1 MPKPILIFIYAVVA
15 ILVLIAAYVYVI
27 PILVPFIVALIIT
40 ALMEPLT
47 RVLQRLRVPRSFAV
61 LLTMLVVF
69 GSLSVLF
76 IFLIVKLIS
85 ELLMLAASL
94 PAVTAELKYYY
105 QLFIEKTTAFYITL
119 PPSVASSLEQSIS
132 SLASSLQG
140 LITSLINS
148 MMGFLSIVP
157 GTIAI
162 LIFSLLATY
171 FLARDRQMLTSL
183 FIRYMPATWG
193 EKVITILKDIGVAF
207 VGYFRAQ
214 VILALITTILSVVG
228 LYLIGSYYALTIGL
242 LVGLFDMIPVLGPAT
257 IYIPWVIWSFATGD
271 TALAIKLLLLY
282 GVVFVVRQVME
293 AKVVS
298 ANLGLHP
305 LETMLAMYA
314 GLKTIGLAGLILG
327 PIILIALK
335 SIIKAVG
342 TLYNQK

>member
-1 MPKPILIFIYAVVA
+1 
-15 ILVLIAAYVYVI
+15 
-27 PILVPFIVALIIT
+27 
-40 ALMEPLT
+40 
-47 RVLQRLRVPRSFAV
+47 
-61 LLTMLVVF
+61 
-69 GSLSVLF
+69 
-76 IFLIVKLIS
+76 
-85 ELLMLAASL
+85 
-94 PAVTAELKYYY
+94 
-105 QLFIEKTTAFYITL
+105 
-119 PPSVASSLEQSIS
+119 
-132 SLASSLQG
+132 LQG